1 MPTILIFLQIVINL
15 WLILLESIDEIF
27 FYIRENMMGIFMLK
41 CVFGLSLLLLS
52 GMLVYLLQEKDG
64 AAAQSQADYEAE
76 DEDEMNLV

>member
-1 MPTILIFLQIVINL
+1 
-15 WLILLESIDEIF
+15 
-27 FYIRENMMGIFMLK
+27 MGIFMLK

-76 DEDEMNLV
+76 DEDEMNLVQKDVMQFKHIITCVMCCLHALALLLHG